1 MGTRTTHPP
10 LDPLAMRSGGAVTG
24 MGWGMTAQGAVGES
38 RLVVLSGGPPELPR
52 VQRLP
57 EGTFADATRLILAH
71 YGRHQRFVR
80 TADTELVEGRTVPV
94 FRFDYSTKIAE

>member
-1 MGTRTTHPP
+1 MI
-10 LDPLAMRSGGAVTG
+10 
-24 MGWGMTAQGAVGES
+24 GEDEARAG

-57 EGTFADATRLILAH
+57 VGCVADASRLIVAF

-80 TADTELVEGRTVPV
+80 TGETEQVEGRTVPV

>member
-1 MGTRTTHPP
+1 MT
-10 LDPLAMRSGGAVTG
+10 GGNVVRG
-24 MGWGMTAQGAVGES
+24 SQW
-38 RLVVLSGGPPELPR
+38 VVLSGGPPELPR

-57 EGTFADATRLILAH
+57 EGTVADAARLILAF

-80 TADTELVEGRTVPV
+80 TAETELVEGRTVPV